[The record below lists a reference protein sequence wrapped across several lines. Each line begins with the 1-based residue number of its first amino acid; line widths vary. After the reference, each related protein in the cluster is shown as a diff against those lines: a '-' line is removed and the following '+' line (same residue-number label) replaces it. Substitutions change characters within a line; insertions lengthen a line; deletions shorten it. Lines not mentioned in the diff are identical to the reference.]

1 MENNLRKNIYNI
13 YIIYIYTHSLL
24 YFYIKDPTI
33 RAETTNLLE
42 KNINVDLCD
51 LKFDTDVLDMH
62 KRHKHK
68 IKNR

>member
-33 RAETTNLLE
+33 RTETTNLLE